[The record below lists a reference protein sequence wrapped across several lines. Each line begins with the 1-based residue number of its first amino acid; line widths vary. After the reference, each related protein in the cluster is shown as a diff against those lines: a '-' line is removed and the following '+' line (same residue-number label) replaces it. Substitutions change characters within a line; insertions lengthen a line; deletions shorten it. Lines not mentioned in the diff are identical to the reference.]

1 MMYNVRTCT
10 CTEGYYNVHVL
21 REYDVQTVHVLR
33 CIYMYV
39 YLHVYL
45 VVFLWL
51 FQTACFK
58 EERDV
63 LVFGSKDWITK
74 LHYAF
79 QDKRNLVSY
88 INIMS
93 VIFNYNV
100 ILHIVNQ
107 NITSLTT

>member
-45 VVFLWL
+45 VVFL
-51 FQTACFK
+51 
-58 EERDV
+58 
-63 LVFGSKDWITK
+63 
-74 LHYAF
+74 
-79 QDKRNLVSY
+79 
-88 INIMS
+88 
-93 VIFNYNV
+93 
-100 ILHIVNQ
+100 
-107 NITSLTT
+107 